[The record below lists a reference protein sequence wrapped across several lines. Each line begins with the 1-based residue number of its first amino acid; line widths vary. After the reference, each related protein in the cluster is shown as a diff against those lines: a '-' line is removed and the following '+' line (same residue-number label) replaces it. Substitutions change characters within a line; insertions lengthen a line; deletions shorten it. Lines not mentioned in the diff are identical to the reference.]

1 MHRALIA
8 AGLLLACAR
17 AGSALPASSALP
29 GADGLV
35 VADTNRGFVLLN
47 AVDSS
52 VVARIPGTG
61 RLDRSPAFSPGGR
74 RIAFASFRQGDSE
87 IYVMDVNGRRMWS

>member
-52 VVARIPGTG
+52 VVARIRERVASTAHLPSRRADGASPSPPSG
-61 RLDRSPAFSPGGR
+61 RAIRRST
-74 RIAFASFRQGDSE
+74 
-87 IYVMDVNGRRMWS
+87 